1 MHIIPEHQQRPIGDE
16 GHRECVGIFAEHELY
31 HQIHIL
37 AVWFQGNMVGIGL
50 PCATVIVLTICAWVA
65 SIQRQP
71 ASRSIILCLIF
82 IRFYDCS
89 K

>member
-50 PCATVIVLTICAWVA
+50 PLCHSNSLDN
-65 SIQRQP
+65 
-71 ASRSIILCLIF
+71 LCLG
-82 IRFYDCS
+82 S
-89 K
+89 KHPETACQQKYYSMSYLHTLL